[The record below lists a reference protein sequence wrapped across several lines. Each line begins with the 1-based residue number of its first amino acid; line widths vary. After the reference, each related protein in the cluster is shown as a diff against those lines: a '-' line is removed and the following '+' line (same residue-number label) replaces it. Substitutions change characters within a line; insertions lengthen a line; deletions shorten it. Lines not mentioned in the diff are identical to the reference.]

1 MTALLIILPIF
12 MSLLWF
18 GMTRVADTDALGGA
32 ALVIANMWACT
43 ALLIGGLR

>member
-1 MTALLIILPIF
+1 MTALLIIVPLF

-18 GMTRVADTDALGGA
+18 GMARVAEGDTLGGA
-32 ALVIANMWACT
+32 ALIIGNMWACT